1 MDIKKYLS
9 KGIIAVLFLALIFSS
24 FTITGNDITKGNVV
38 EASGEKSPKYVFYF
52 VGDGLGAS
60 QRQFAEIFLQEK
72 TGDKSKKLL
81 INSLPVA
88 GINTTYSS
96 DSLITD
102 SAAAGTALATGHK
115 TNNKVISQTPDG
127 RDLKT
132 LVEGAEEKG
141 MATGIITSTRLTH
154 ATPATFASHNESRYN
169 ANEIAEEYLDSG
181 VEFFAGGGYRHFV
194 PEGWKWGKSKREDSR
209 NLLEE
214 FSRKGYKVFESDNK
228 TEDFRNYIP
237 NKEDKVIATFD
248 YSHLPYEIDRV
259 NDNKTPSLAEITQK
273 GIDVLSKYKDGF
285 FMMVEGGR
293 IDHACHANDPVGA
306 IHDTLAFDNA
316 VKKAYDFYKKHPK
329 ETLIVVVGD
338 HETGGM
344 GLGFGNGY
352 FLDMKPLLNAK
363 VSIADTVMGAY
374 TNQFDNDREKYFK
387 YISEKLRLNDLTES
401 EKSEIE
407 KAMDIVDNK
416 DEERAKV
423 YGGYDPVGMA
433 TAHVV
438 SERANIQWTTYAHSG
453 TQIPMSAVGVGS
465 ENFSGYK
472 DNTEIAKTMARLL
485 NITLN

>member
-24 FTITGNDITKGNVV
+24 FTITSNDITKGNVV

-214 FSRKGYKVFESDNK
+214 FSQKGYKVFESDNK

-374 TNQFDNDREKYFK
+374 TNQFDNDREKYLK

-453 TQIPMSAVGVGS
+453 TQIPMSAVGVGA

-485 NITLN
+485 SITLD